1 LAGRCASA
9 DGKEGMKTWSSE
21 MNTTY
26 RGFNIDLVKGDEWS
40 AKITNASTGRSWSKQ
55 PSTPLEA
62 GSEACMQRATKLVDA
77 FIALHG

>member
-1 LAGRCASA
+1 
-9 DGKEGMKTWSSE
+9 
-21 MNTTY
+21 MNLKY
-26 RGFNIDLVKGDEWS
+26 RGFNIDLMKGDEWY

-62 GSEACMQRATKLVDA
+62 GSEACMRRATNLVDA